1 MDNTHFISLSHYEKP
16 IIVEE
21 KNRDY
26 VSIGENNNY
35 YNELIE
41 CFLNSTTNKAVIT
54 GISQQI
60 YGKGLDATDSSEK
73 PEEYAQ
79 MMELLDPDCLRKICL
94 DLKMLGEAAL
104 QVTYKGKKVATIS
117 HFPRETLRAEKMG
130 NKGIIENYFYAPNW
144 QEVTNATELQK
155 IPVFGTKN
163 KGREIKIIKNYIPGY
178 YYYSLADY
186 CTSYATLESEV
197 SQYLIT
203 ETMSSFSSRSLINF
217 NNGVPSPEVQR
228 QINNQVKNQLT
239 GSNGERVIVSFN
251 HNAEAATKIESIPLQ
266 NAPDLYEQLSN
277 ECRRMIQLT
286 HRVSSPLLL
295 GIRDGNA
302 SSLGSNSDE
311 IMVAQRLFHNTTI
324 LPYQKL
330 ICENLEDILSV
341 NNITLN
347 LYFKNID
354 PLEFIDVDNVKN
366 DEVKEEETGV
376 KEDDST
382 ELSVEIDDKAYENI
396 LSALEGEIMDS
407 EEWEIAD
414 IRDYNEE
421 NESCDLWAESLIETN
436 LAETGRQVKPAGKS
450 ISVEKPKGFSV
461 LDKSFYKVRYKYAT
475 GVRKKKGSKSRPFC
489 EAMMKRSRKGVVYR
503 IEDIDLAS
511 EYWTSEDFKRLGLPM
526 HNGKPFNLFKLKGGK
541 YCRHV
546 WKEVLYKVK
555 NKKNKDSKNMKD
567 YEVVET
573 IPSSYKPKPR
583 GQKRAGIAENT
594 RSDGGAYSG

>member
-35 YNELIE
+35 YNDLIE

-330 ICENLEDILSV
+330 ICENLESILSV

-376 KEDDST
+376 KEEDST
-382 ELSVEIDDKAYENI
+382 ELTMMAANDSIPSIDDKDLNLIAQDLIDLGEDEEEI
-396 LSALEGEIMDS
+396 LKKYDVIDEMEVQYDQ
-407 EEWEIAD
+407 EERLD
-414 IRDYNEE
+414 KM
-421 NESCDLWAESLIETN
+421 LSL
-436 LAETGRQVKPAGKS
+436 ASTGRAYPNAKSEQDGTSKQQSQKGVQFLVRYSYEPKKVSDNSREFCKKMIKANKVYRKEDILRMSDKPVNPGFGKNGS
-450 ISVEKPKGFSV
+450 DFYSVWLWKGGARCSHRWFRKTYQIKDGRKTEITTGQARSKGFRPPVNEQQVSV
-461 LDKSFYKVRYKYAT
+461 APKDMPNQGFVNPPKS
-475 GVRKKKGSKSRPFC
+475 KKKK
-489 EAMMKRSRKGVVYR
+489 
-503 IEDIDLAS
+503 
-511 EYWTSEDFKRLGLPM
+511 
-526 HNGKPFNLFKLKGGK
+526 
-541 YCRHV
+541 
-546 WKEVLYKVK
+546 
-555 NKKNKDSKNMKD
+555 
-567 YEVVET
+567 
-573 IPSSYKPKPR
+573 
-583 GQKRAGIAENT
+583 
-594 RSDGGAYSG
+594 